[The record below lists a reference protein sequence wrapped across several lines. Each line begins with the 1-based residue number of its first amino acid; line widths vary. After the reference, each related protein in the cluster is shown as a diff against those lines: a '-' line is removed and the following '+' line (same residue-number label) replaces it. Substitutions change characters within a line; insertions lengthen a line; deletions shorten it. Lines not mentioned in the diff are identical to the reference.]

1 MRHWQMRRLSAGVDR
16 ALRYAVQCAGSR
28 RAEFRETSMSKA
40 FFMVRAVVA
49 DPADRPGFDT
59 WYEKEHLP
67 DALAAFGVAHAWRCW
82 SRTDPS
88 LHFAFYEF
96 QSLAAAEALPGSPAL
111 TAMIAEFDR
120 VWGSRVTRSREILE
134 FAGELRR

>member
-1 MRHWQMRRLSAGVDR
+1 
-16 ALRYAVQCAGSR
+16 
-28 RAEFRETSMSKA
+28 MSKA

-49 DPADRPGFDT
+49 DPADRPTFDT

-82 SRTDPS
+82 SKTDPS

-96 QSLAAAEALPGSPAL
+96 PSLAAAEALPGSPAL
-111 TAMIAEFDR
+111 ASMIKEFDR

-134 FAGELRR
+134 FAGEARRPG

>member
-1 MRHWQMRRLSAGVDR
+1 
-16 ALRYAVQCAGSR
+16 
-28 RAEFRETSMSKA
+28 MSKA
-40 FFMVRAVVA
+40 YFMVRAVVA
-49 DPADRPGFDT
+49 DPADRPGFDS

-82 SRTDPS
+82 SKTDPS

-96 QSLAAAEALPGSPAL
+96 PNLAAVEALPGSPAL
-111 TAMIAEFDR
+111 SKMIAEFDR

-134 FAGELRR
+134 FAGELRRPG

>member
-1 MRHWQMRRLSAGVDR
+1 
-16 ALRYAVQCAGSR
+16 
-28 RAEFRETSMSKA
+28 MSKA

-49 DPADRPGFDT
+49 DPADRPAFDT

-96 QSLAAAEALPGSPAL
+96 PNVAAAEALPGSPAL
-111 TAMIAEFDR
+111 ASMIAEFDR

-134 FAGELRR
+134 FAGELRRPA

>member
-1 MRHWQMRRLSAGVDR
+1 MQRLSSGADQALGLFLRCAETNGAG
-16 ALRYAVQCAGSR
+16 
-28 RAEFRETSMSKA
+28 FRETRMSKA

-49 DPADRPGFDT
+49 DPTDRPAFDT

-82 SRTDPS
+82 SKTDPS

-96 QSLAAAEALPGSPAL
+96 PSVAAAEALPGSPAL
-111 TAMIAEFDR
+111 SGMIAEFDR
-120 VWGSRVTRSREILE
+120 VWGRRVTRSREILE
-134 FAGELRR
+134 FTGEARRPG

>member
-1 MRHWQMRRLSAGVDR
+1 VLDGIWRSGIDA
-16 ALRYAVQCAGSR
+16 ALAMWPYGCGNQIQ
-28 RAEFRETSMSKA
+28 ETRMSKA

-49 DPADRPGFDT
+49 DPADRPAFDT

-82 SRTDPS
+82 SKTDPS

-96 QSLAAAEALPGSPAL
+96 PSVAAVEALPGSPAL

>member
-1 MRHWQMRRLSAGVDR
+1 
-16 ALRYAVQCAGSR
+16 
-28 RAEFRETSMSKA
+28 MSKA
-40 FFMVRAVVA
+40 FFMVRAIVA
-49 DPADRPGFDT
+49 DPADRPAFDT

-82 SRTDPS
+82 SKTDPS

-96 QSLAAAEALPGSPAL
+96 PTLPAVEALPGSPAL

-134 FAGELRR
+134 FAGELRRPA